1 MTTTNTVTAVANYPS
16 PTLVAATPTV
26 ITRTMSGIKR
36 LSAAVIILIL
46 QMDSPEEMEQMLV
59 MVVMEQ
65 TEHQDMMGEREAM
78 VEMVE
83 MQENLY

>member
-1 MTTTNTVTAVANYPS
+1 
-16 PTLVAATPTV
+16 
-26 ITRTMSGIKR
+26 
-36 LSAAVIILIL
+36 
-46 QMDSPEEMEQMLV
+46 MEQMLV

-83 MQENLY
+83 MQENLYWTVIL

>member
-1 MTTTNTVTAVANYPS
+1 MQED
-16 PTLVAATPTV
+16 
-26 ITRTMSGIKR
+26 ITRTR

-46 QMDSPEEMEQMLV
+46 QMHSPEEMEQM
-59 MVVMEQ
+59 VVIEQ
-65 TEHQDMMGEREAM
+65 TEHQDMMGEREAT